1 MEPEALTKAKQ
12 KIAHYCAYQERCQQE
27 VRSKLYQYGLYK
39 NQVEET
45 LAWLIT
51 EGYLNEE
58 RFAKTFAGGKFRVKK
73 WGKLKIEQ
81 ALKQKQLSSYCIR
94 KGMAEID
101 TDEYAHTLTQLA
113 KHKWNNYQQS
123 VPDTFT
129 RRQKTARFLI
139 AKGYEPDLVW
149 PVVSNLAP

>member
-94 KGMAEID
+94 KGMAE
-101 TDEYAHTLTQLA
+101 
-113 KHKWNNYQQS
+113 
-123 VPDTFT
+123 
-129 RRQKTARFLI
+129 
-139 AKGYEPDLVW
+139 
-149 PVVSNLAP
+149 